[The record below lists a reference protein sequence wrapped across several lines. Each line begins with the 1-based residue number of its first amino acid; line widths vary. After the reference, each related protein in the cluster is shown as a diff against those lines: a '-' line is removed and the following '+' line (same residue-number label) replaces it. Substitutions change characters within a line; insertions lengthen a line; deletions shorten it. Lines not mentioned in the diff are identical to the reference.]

1 MLPTD
6 PSGRRPA
13 VRRKPLNH
21 AFQVT
26 DLRGHGL
33 PQGWTYHDGHFHL
46 DKRPR
51 DYWEVKA
58 GCLIRHH
65 LVTETQTVLARSA
78 KGQSLQPHPARPGQ
92 SHRDV

>member
-1 MLPTD
+1 MLQLGYTYFISSITNKEP
-6 PSGRRPA
+6 PSE
-13 VRRKPLNH
+13 H

-26 DLRGHGL
+26 ELQAHGL
-33 PQGWTYHDGHFHL
+33 PQGWSFDGYFHL

-65 LVTETQTVLARSA
+65 LV
-78 KGQSLQPHPARPGQ
+78 P
-92 SHRDV
+92 